1 MRLRSSYLRHQE
13 QDVKRWVC
21 LLEAV
26 GVGPI
31 SVLASLEMERQGGPK
46 ALVDKPGYDPARKER
61 RTLADLWRDF
71 SDRAFVYREILIR
84 SNDRVRYIRLY
95 PWFQKSVAAAALVGL
110 SWVTYSSVSF
120 VFHEQVVAGKVEEI
134 DVAKRAYFDLLAEV
148 SEYHAQFSQITQDLE
163 ENQSYLLELI
173 ETENTEGQGLGGL
186 AGRLNDPSDARA
198 RVVLARESLRTK
210 LESFEDELRDI
221 AGRNAELQEQVSTMH
236 QSLQASEAERA
247 MVDQARQR
255 LGQRL
260 RDTERHL
267 LGIQEDNEDLNQT
280 VASLENELEEALDQ
294 VEELSDLRDELRDSI
309 ASLNI
314 ELAGAREHEDK
325 LDGQIASLDGQLGQA
340 LGRGESL
347 TRERDLLQLQLAGLQ
362 QRMSDMRE
370 VHQGIVDRLRE
381 RTDLTVGAIEQTIS
395 ITGLD
400 VDALLREAGLQSNG
414 QGGPFVPENGL
425 LGSENSADILLTS
438 VAQLDN
444 QMSRWEAL
452 QDLMGAMPLIA
463 PLEEYSIS
471 STFGSRR
478 DPVSGRRAMHYGLDL
493 SAAMRTPIQATAPG
507 VISFAGWRGNY
518 GRMVEIDHGFG
529 IKTRFAHMKEIQV
542 EEGDVVAYR
551 DIIGLVGSSGRSTGP
566 HVHYEVLY
574 DGDAQDPMKFM
585 EAGRFVF
592 KEQVAQDSTDDA
604 DGGDS

>member
-1 MRLRSSYLRHQE
+1 M
-13 QDVKRWVC
+13 VT
-21 LLEAV
+21 
-26 GVGPI
+26 
-31 SVLASLEMERQGGPK
+31 
-46 ALVDKPGYDPARKER
+46 KPGFDPAREER
-61 RTLADLWRDF
+61 RTLMDHWRDF
-71 SDRAFVYREILIR
+71 SDRVFVYREILIR

-95 PWFQKSVAAAALVGL
+95 PWFQKSVAAVALVGL
-110 SWVTYSSVSF
+110 SWVAYSTVSF
-120 VFHEQVVAGKVEEI
+120 VFHERVVAGKVEEI
-134 DVAKRAYFDLLAEV
+134 DQAKRAYFDLLGEV
-148 SEYHAQFSQITQDLE
+148 SEYHAQFSQITRDLE

-173 ETENTEGQGLGGL
+173 ENENSNGGTLGAL
-186 AGRLNDPSDARA
+186 ADRLNDPSDARA

-221 AGRNAELQEQVSTMH
+221 AGRNAELQQQVSTMH

-247 MVDQARQR
+247 MVDEARQR

-260 RDTERHL
+260 RDTERNL
-267 LGIQEDNEDLNQT
+267 VSVQEDKEELEDT
-280 VASLENELEEALDQ
+280 VASLEGELETALNQ

-309 ASLNI
+309 ASLNN
-314 ELAGAREHEDK
+314 ELASSRDHEEK
-325 LDGQIASLDGQLGQA
+325 LDAQIATLDTQLDQA
-340 LGRGESL
+340 VGRGESL

-400 VDALLREAGLQSNG
+400 VDALLDETGLRSNG
-414 QGGPFVPENGL
+414 QGGPFVPDNQFL
-425 LGSENSADILLTS
+425 AVDNSADHLLTA
-438 VAQLDN
+438 VAQLDT

-471 STFGSRR
+471 STYGSRR

-493 SAAMRTPIQATAPG
+493 SASMRTPIQATAPG
-507 VISFAGWRGNY
+507 VVSFAGWRGNY

-529 IKTRFAHMKEIQV
+529 IKTRYAHMKEIQV

-566 HVHYEVLY
+566 HVHYEVIY
-574 DGDAQDPMKFM
+574 DGEAYDPMKFM

-592 KEQVAQDSTDDA
+592 KEQVAVENVG
-604 DGGDS
+604 DGDGEG